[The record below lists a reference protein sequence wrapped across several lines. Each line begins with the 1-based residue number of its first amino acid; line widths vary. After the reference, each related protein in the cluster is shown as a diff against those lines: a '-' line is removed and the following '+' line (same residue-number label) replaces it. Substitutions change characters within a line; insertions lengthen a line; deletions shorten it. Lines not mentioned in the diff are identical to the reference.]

1 MVQGAEEDDGHDHHA
16 TDEAEG
22 PAGSQE
28 GVNVGDE
35 NRAQGASA
43 ASRRRQPAHVHTLES
58 TFTLRQDAFIQKKN
72 DKRVQKL
79 KLLFPYLRFRSKD
92 FGIQCVGHHVAGWV
106 SNTNEDV
113 G

>member
-1 MVQGAEEDDGHDHHA
+1 MSSVRRPLFHGSAVAHREGDEPVVQGAEEDDGHDHHA

-43 ASRRRQPAHVHTLES
+43 ASRRRQPAHVHTLEN
-58 TFTLRQDAFIQKKN
+58 TFTLSQDAFIPKK
-72 DKRVQKL
+72 KWQESAEVEVTL
-79 KLLFPYLRFRSKD
+79 SIPE
-92 FGIQCVGHHVAGWV
+92 V
-106 SNTNEDV
+106 
-113 G
+113 